1 MSCEQKDLAKEWNKR
16 VVDLV
21 NQKDKF
27 LKDPEAFLATV
38 WTMADYDQVALPSI
52 SEMEIACLKA
62 VLRFTGGMR
71 PEEMNTL
78 KERLQKVWEE
88 KKANKDDSLDF
99 EFRCA
104 INCLM
109 VCQEARKVSCIKM
122 VPDL

>member
-71 PEEMNTL
+71 PEELTAL
-78 KERLQKVWEE
+78 KEGLEKTWKE
-88 KKANKDDSLDF
+88 KKANGEDRLEF
-99 EFRCA
+99 EFRCTV
-104 INCLM
+104 NSLM
-109 VCQEARKVSCIKM
+109 VCQDVRRVSCVKM